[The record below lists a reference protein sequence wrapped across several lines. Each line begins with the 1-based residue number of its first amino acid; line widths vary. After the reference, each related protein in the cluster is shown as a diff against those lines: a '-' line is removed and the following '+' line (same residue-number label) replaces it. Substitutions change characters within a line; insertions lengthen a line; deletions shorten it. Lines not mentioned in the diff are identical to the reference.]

1 MPSISTLSQIIE
13 HPLSGID
20 CVNNYTVSPTS
31 SPIPTINQSLP
42 PNSMLNPIIR
52 RSKRSKH
59 QYANVYN
66 GKGGGYACR
75 SSDSFIHILEW
86 NDIQQNLTS
95 SDHPSL

>member
-1 MPSISTLSQIIE
+1 
-13 HPLSGID
+13 
-20 CVNNYTVSPTS
+20 
-31 SPIPTINQSLP
+31 
-42 PNSMLNPIIR
+42 MLNPIIR

-66 GKGGGYACR
+66 EKGGGYACR